1 MKKIIRILFGIG
13 FSVAGVLHFKDEE
26 NFRNIVP
33 EYLPFRKA
41 AVLITGV
48 FEIVFGLLLLIK
60 QPSTCLKKTINA
72 FLWAVFPANIYM
84 AHKNLPLAGK
94 QLPKWALYGRLPL
107 QFIMI
112 KMISKL

>member
-1 MKKIIRILFGIG
+1 MKKIIRIVFGMG

-26 NFRNIVP
+26 KFRNIVP

-60 QPSTCLKKTINA
+60 QPSSCLKKTINA

-84 AHKNLPLAGK
+84 ARKNLPLAGK

-107 QFIMI
+107 QVVMI

>member
-1 MKKIIRILFGIG
+1 MKTAMRILFGIL

-26 NFRNIVP
+26 HFRSIVP

-60 QPSTCLKKTINA
+60 QPTTCLKKTIIA
-72 FLWAVFPANIYM
+72 FLWVVFPANIYM
-84 AHKNLPLAGK
+84 ARKELPLAGK
-94 QLPKWALYGRLPL
+94 QLPKWALYSRLPI
-107 QFIMI
+107 QFVMI
-112 KMISKL
+112 KAISKL